1 MAGHGCKHQKGP
13 GFASPLDA
21 TKGPRE
27 ALVYLPCIVPDQSR
41 PDYLA
46 TVDVDPS
53 SDTYSQVIHRL
64 PMLHKGDEL
73 HHSGWNACSSCHGDP
88 TKSRDMLIL
97 PATQSHRVYGIDV
110 ASDPRAPRH
119 SKTAEPADV
128 TKTGLAFLHTAHCLG
143 SGDIMISAMGDPD
156 GNAKG
161 GFLILDQDLK
171 VKGTWSDEVTKFGYD
186 FWYQPRHNVMF
197 SSEWGTPSAF
207 TKGFNPV
214 LVPTSYGSDLH
225 VWDWQKKKQVQ
236 TVNLGS
242 EGLIPLEIRFL
253 HNPDSTHGFVGAALS
268 SNIIHFTKDSSG
280 QWVHKVVIKQEWPKM
295 IGWALPTLP
304 PLITDI
310 LISLDD
316 KFLYFSNWL
325 RGDIVQY
332 DITDP
337 ENPKLAG
344 RVWLGGCCRSG
355 GPYKVVGGLP
365 DDTPDAPDIPTVKG
379 HELLGGPQMI
389 QLSRDGKRLYVSN
402 SLFSAWD
409 KQFYPD
415 MVEKGSYMLQIDVD
429 NVSGGL
435 KLNPEFYVDFGA
447 EPDGPVLAHEIRY
460 PGGDCSSDIWE

>member
-1 MAGHGCKHQKGP
+1 MAEHGCKHQKGP

-73 HHSGWNACSSCHGDP
+73 HHSG
-88 TKSRDMLIL
+88 
-97 PATQSHRVYGIDV
+97 IDV

-143 SGDIMISAMGDPD
+143 SGDIMISAMGDPE

-161 GFLILDQDLK
+161 GFVILDQDLK
-171 VKGTWSDEVTKFGYD
+171 VKGTWSDEATKFGYD

-236 TVNLGS
+236 TINLGS

-268 SNIIHFTKDSSG
+268 SNIIHFTKDPSG

-316 KFLYFSNWL
+316 KFLYFSNW
-325 RGDIVQY
+325 
-332 DITDP
+332 
-337 ENPKLAG
+337 
-344 RVWLGGCCRSG
+344 
-355 GPYKVVGGLP
+355 
-365 DDTPDAPDIPTVKG
+365 
-379 HELLGGPQMI
+379 
-389 QLSRDGKRLYVSN
+389 
-402 SLFSAWD
+402 
-409 KQFYPD
+409 
-415 MVEKGSYMLQIDVD
+415 
-429 NVSGGL
+429 
-435 KLNPEFYVDFGA
+435 
-447 EPDGPVLAHEIRY
+447 
-460 PGGDCSSDIWE
+460 